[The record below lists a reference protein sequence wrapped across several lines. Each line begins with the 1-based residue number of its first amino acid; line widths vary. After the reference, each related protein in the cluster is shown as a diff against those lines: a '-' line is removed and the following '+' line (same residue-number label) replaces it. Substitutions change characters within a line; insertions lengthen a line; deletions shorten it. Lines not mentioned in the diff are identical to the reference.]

1 MKNTD
6 RKLATVRRIKSVAPI
21 TGSTGLFT
29 LQIDG
34 WKTITDL
41 PSFKAGD
48 LCVYCE
54 IDSFVPDRDTRFSSY
69 KNFVLRNSRA
79 TFDNGM
85 IGFRLVT
92 GRFHNHLSQGLALPI
107 SEFPEIIQE
116 IAKIKAELSNV
127 GIAESEHYGVIRN
140 HDFSALLGIKKYGS
154 DRIQSKAAMYKEHP
168 SFIPRAVYERAQN
181 IEDAIFKNYKNT
193 RFEITTKLDGESCTM
208 YHYNGTVGVCSK
220 DAEIDVSNAN
230 DKNAQILAATEN
242 NLLDALL
249 MLGRN
254 LALQGEL
261 IGPGIQYNREQL
273 RDVAFY
279 IYNIYDI
286 DEQRYLSTGERI
298 EVMDIF
304 RADTEGYSVLKH
316 VPILHDS
323 ATLNELNITNIDE
336 LLKFA
341 DGYSLV
347 HPVREGLVFKA
358 SDGSIAFKCVS
369 NVFLERNRRRSDRG

>member
-6 RKLATVRRIKSVAPI
+6 RKLATVRRIKSVMPI
-21 TGSTGLFT
+21 TGSSGLFT

-41 PSFKAGD
+41 PTFKPGD
-48 LCVYCE
+48 LCLYCE
-54 IDSFVPDRDTRFSSY
+54 IDSFVPDSDTRFSTF

-85 IGFRLVT
+85 IGIRLVS

-116 IAKIKAELSNV
+116 IAKIKAGLSNSGV
-127 GIAESEHYGVIRN
+127 SEAEHYDVIRQ
-140 HDFSALLGIKKYGS
+140 HDFSAMLGIKKYGN
-154 DRIQSKAAMYKEHP
+154 DRVQARLAGQKDHP
-168 SFIPRAVYERAQN
+168 AFIPQPIYDRAQN

-208 YHYNGTVGVCSK
+208 YHYNGSVGVCSR
-220 DAEIDVSNAN
+220 DVEIDISTAN
-230 DKNAQILAATEN
+230 DKNVHVMAATEN
-242 NLLDALL
+242 NLLEALS

-261 IGPGIQYNREQL
+261 IGPGIQHNREQL

-286 DEQRYLSTGERI
+286 DKQRYLSTGERI

-304 RADTEGYSVLKH
+304 RADTEGYSILKH

-323 ATLNELNITNIDE
+323 ATLNELSITNIDE

-347 HPVREGLVFKA
+347 HPVREGLVFK
-358 SDGSIAFKCVS
+358 SCDGSVAFKCIS